1 MNFEEKLFFI
11 WVGIRQTEK
20 YRDNA
25 SGLVAVVVIVLVVVV
40 RVLLNVVLV
49 LLTVVV
55 VLLLKMVVMLV
66 PGGPSLPVKASCGVV
81 DDPGL

>member
-1 MNFEEKLFFI
+1 MEFTKQTN
-11 WVGIRQTEK
+11 IRI
-20 YRDNA
+20 YNA
-25 SGLVAVVVIVLVVVV
+25 SRLVAVVVIVLVVLVM
-40 RVLLNVVLV
+40 VLLN
-49 LLTVVV
+49 VVV

>member
-1 MNFEEKLFFI
+1 MKKIYFFC
-11 WVGIRQTEK
+11 WFGIYQTYK

-25 SGLVAVVVIVLVVVV
+25 SGLVAVVVIVLVAVVM
-40 RVLLNVVLV
+40 VLLNVLLV
-49 LLTVVV
+49 LLIVVV

>member
-1 MNFEEKLFFI
+1 M
-11 WVGIRQTEK
+11 
-20 YRDNA
+20 
-25 SGLVAVVVIVLVVVV
+25 VIVLVEVVM
-40 RVLLNVVLV
+40 VLLNVVLL

-66 PGGPSLPVKASCGVV
+66 PGGPSLPDKASCGVV

>member
-1 MNFEEKLFFI
+1 M
-11 WVGIRQTEK
+11 V
-20 YRDNA
+20 
-25 SGLVAVVVIVLVVVV
+25 VLVLV
-40 RVLLNVVLV
+40 LNVVLV
-49 LLTVVV
+49 LLIVVV

>member
-1 MNFEEKLFFI
+1 M
-11 WVGIRQTEK
+11 
-20 YRDNA
+20 
-25 SGLVAVVVIVLVVVV
+25 VIVLVEVVM
-40 RVLLNVVLV
+40 VLLNVVLL